1 MPNCR
6 IFVMILSENIQMHLT
21 AQPDVRIAM
30 TTQDVA
36 REISYASSAQSRGG
50 RALIRAL
57 ENVTGRL
64 SLIRRAAGYE
74 DDVALGQNFWDV
86 IVDRYGLSLDVIG
99 GSLANIPAN
108 GPLVLIAN
116 HPYGILDGLMMG
128 HLLHKVRGDFRILAN
143 SVFRR
148 AADLNKVVLP
158 ISFDETKEAVK
169 QNLQTRSD
177 ALHYLGQ
184 GGAIGVFPGG
194 TVSTS
199 AKPFS
204 RPMDPGWRNFTAK
217 MIAKSDATVVPIFFS
232 GHNSRLF
239 QVASHM
245 HYNLRL
251 GLLIKEFHARVD
263 EPVQLVVGKP
273 IIPRQ
278 LAPLK
283 SDPKAMMEYLRKATY
298 ALSPALMKSYDLGY
312 EFEAKYKPR

>member
-1 MPNCR
+1 
-6 IFVMILSENIQMHLT
+6 
-21 AQPDVRIAM
+21 M
-30 TTQDVA
+30 TRPDVA

-50 RALIRAL
+50 RTLIRAL

-74 DDVALGQNFWDV
+74 NDVARGLNFWDV

-128 HLLHKVRGDFRILAN
+128 HLLHKMRGDFRILAN

-148 AADLNKVVLP
+148 AEDLNKVVLP

-177 ALHYLGQ
+177 ALSYLGQ

-217 MIAKSDATVVPIFFS
+217 MIAKSDATVVPIYFS

-239 QVASHM
+239 QLASHL
-245 HYNLRL
+245 HSNLRL
-251 GLLIKEFHARVD
+251 GLLIKEFHARID
-263 EPVQLVVGKP
+263 EPVQLVIGEP
-273 IIPRQ
+273 IASAQ

-283 SDPKAMMEYLRKATY
+283 SDPTAMMEYLRKATY
-298 ALSPALMKSYDLGY
+298 ALSPAPMKTYDKGY
-312 EFEAKYKPR
+312 EFEAKYKSRQA

>member
-1 MPNCR
+1 
-6 IFVMILSENIQMHLT
+6 
-21 AQPDVRIAM
+21 M
-30 TTQDVA
+30 TKRDVA
-36 REISYASSAQSRGG
+36 RDISYASSAQSRGG

-74 DDVALGQNFWDV
+74 DDVAEGKNFWDV

-99 GSLANIPAN
+99 GSLSNIPAN

-128 HLLHKVRGDFRILAN
+128 HILHKVRGDFRILAN
-143 SVFRR
+143 SVFNR
-148 AADLNKVVLP
+148 AEDLNKILLP
-158 ISFDETKEAVK
+158 ISFDDTKEAVRL
-169 QNLQTRSD
+169 NLQTRTD
-177 ALHYLGQ
+177 ALSFLGQ

-239 QVASHM
+239 QLASHM
-245 HYNLRL
+245 HSNLRL
-251 GLLIKEFHARVD
+251 GLLIKEFHARID
-263 EPVQLVVGKP
+263 EPVQLVVGEP
-273 IIPRQ
+273 IASTQMDPY
-278 LAPLK
+278 K
-283 SDPKAMMEYLRKATY
+283 SDPKAMMEFLRKATY
-298 ALSPALMKSYDLGY
+298 ALSPTPLKSYALGY
-312 EFEAKYKPR
+312 EFEAKYKTR

>member
-1 MPNCR
+1 MC
-6 IFVMILSENIQMHLT
+6 S
-21 AQPDVRIAM
+21 AM
-30 TTQDVA
+30 NKEPLMAKRDVA
-36 REISYASSAQSRGG
+36 RDISYASSAQSRGG
-50 RALIRAL
+50 RAMIRAL
-57 ENVTGRL
+57 ENITGRM

-74 DDVALGQNFWDV
+74 ADIAHGKNFWDV

-99 GSLANIPAN
+99 GSLTNIPAN

-128 HLLHKVRGDFRILAN
+128 HILHKVRGDFRILAN

-148 AADLNKVVLP
+148 AEDLNKVLLP
-158 ISFDETKEAVK
+158 ISFDVSKEAVK
-169 QNLQTRSD
+169 LNLQTRTD
-177 ALHYLGQ
+177 ALSYLGQ

-199 AKPFS
+199 ARPFS

-217 MIAKSDATVVPIFFS
+217 MIAKSDATVVPIYFS

-239 QVASHM
+239 QLASHM
-245 HYNLRL
+245 HSTLRL

-263 EPVQLVVGKP
+263 EPVQLVVGEP
-273 IIPRQ
+273 IASAQ

-283 SDPKAMMEYLRKATY
+283 SDPTAMMEYLRKATY
-298 ALSPALMKSYDLGY
+298 ALSPVPMKSYDLGY
-312 EFEAKYKPR
+312 EFEAKYKTR

>member
-1 MPNCR
+1 
-6 IFVMILSENIQMHLT
+6 
-21 AQPDVRIAM
+21 M
-30 TTQDVA
+30 TTRDVA

-57 ENVTGRL
+57 ENITGRL

-74 DDVALGQNFWDV
+74 DDVAHGQNFWDV
-86 IVDRYGLSLDVIG
+86 IVDRYGLSLDIIG
-99 GSLANIPAN
+99 GALSNIPAN

-148 AADLNKVVLP
+148 AEDLNKIVLP
-158 ISFDETKEAVK
+158 ISFDDTKEAVK

-177 ALHYLGQ
+177 ALSYLGQ
-184 GGAIGVFPGG
+184 GGAVGVFPGG

-199 AKPFS
+199 MRPFS

-217 MIAKSDATVVPIFFS
+217 MIAKSDATVVPIYFS

-245 HYNLRL
+245 HSNLRL
-251 GLLIKEFHARVD
+251 GLLIKEFRARVD
-263 EPVQLVVGKP
+263 EPVKLVIGDP
-273 IIPRQ
+273 IVSAR

-283 SDPKAMMEYLRKATY
+283 SDPGAMMEYLRKATY
-298 ALSPALMKSYDLGY
+298 ALSPVAVKSYDLGY
-312 EFEAKYKPR
+312 EFEARYKTR

>member
-1 MPNCR
+1 
-6 IFVMILSENIQMHLT
+6 
-21 AQPDVRIAM
+21 M
-30 TTQDVA
+30 TNRDIA

-74 DDVALGQNFWDV
+74 DDVAQGQNFWDV
-86 IVDRYGLSLDVIG
+86 IVDRYGLSLEIIG
-99 GSLANIPAN
+99 GALANIPAN

-148 AADLNKVVLP
+148 AEDLNKVLLP

-169 QNLQTRSD
+169 LNLQTRSD
-177 ALHYLGQ
+177 ALSYLGQ

-199 AKPFS
+199 MRPFS

-217 MIAKSDATVVPIFFS
+217 MIAKSDATVVPIYFS

-239 QVASHM
+239 QLASHM

-251 GLLIKEFHARVD
+251 GLLIKEFHARID
-263 EPVQLVVGKP
+263 EPVQLVVGEP
-273 IIPRQ
+273 IASAQ
-278 LAPLK
+278 LHPLK
-283 SDPKAMMEYLRKATY
+283 SDPKAMMEYLRQATY
-298 ALSPALMKSYDLGY
+298 ALSPNPVKSYGLGY
-312 EFEAKYKPR
+312 EFEAKYKSQHG

>member
-1 MPNCR
+1 
-6 IFVMILSENIQMHLT
+6 
-21 AQPDVRIAM
+21 M
-30 TTQDVA
+30 TKRDVA
-36 REISYASSAQSRGG
+36 RDISYASSAQSRGG

-74 DDVALGQNFWDV
+74 DDVALGKNFWDV
-86 IVDRYGLSLDVIG
+86 IVERYGLSLDVIG
-99 GSLANIPAN
+99 GSLSNIPAN

-128 HLLHKVRGDFRILAN
+128 HILHKARGDFRILAN

-148 AADLNKVVLP
+148 AEDLNKILLP
-158 ISFDETKEAVK
+158 ISFDDTKEAVRL
-169 QNLQTRSD
+169 NLQTRTD
-177 ALHYLGQ
+177 ALSYLGQ

-239 QVASHM
+239 QLASHM
-245 HYNLRL
+245 HSNLRL
-251 GLLIKEFHARVD
+251 ALLIKEFHARVD
-263 EPVQLVVGKP
+263 EPVQLVVGEP
-273 IIPRQ
+273 IASTQ

-298 ALSPALMKSYDLGY
+298 ALSPKPFKSYALGY
-312 EFEAKYKPR
+312 EFEEKYKTR